1 MVPRFNVKLIDPG
14 TEILRPF
21 LHKLGLCLIFI
32 STQAT
37 VVWDSENVADFQKA
51 CGLRKDGEV
60 D

>member
-1 MVPRFNVKLIDPG
+1 MLTVKLIDSG

-21 LHKLGLCLIFI
+21 LHKLGMPLIYI
-32 STQAT
+32 RAQTT
-37 VVWDSENVADFQKA
+37 VVWDSANVAEFQKA